1 MFHFRHYDVIV
12 SLRPG
17 NSLPNKDPQ
26 TYTNQEIFDG
36 ADGLYVAIRRDG
48 APTGGELVTIGNGV
62 SSRRKR
68 RNLAGNCSY
77 HSSYK

>member
-17 NSLPNKDPQ
+17 NSLPTKDPQ
-26 TYTNQEIFDG
+26 NYTNREIFEG
-36 ADGLYVAIRRDG
+36 VDGLYVAIRGDG
-48 APTGGELVTIGNGV
+48 APIGGELVTIGNGV
-62 SSRRKR
+62 NNRRKR

-77 HSSYK
+77 HSSYR